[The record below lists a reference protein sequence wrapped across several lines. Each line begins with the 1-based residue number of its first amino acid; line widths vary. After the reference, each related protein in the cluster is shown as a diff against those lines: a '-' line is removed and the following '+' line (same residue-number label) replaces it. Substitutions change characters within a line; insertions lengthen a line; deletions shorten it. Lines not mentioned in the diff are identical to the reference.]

1 MDGDRELTQTVNYDE
16 SPLAELSVGEVEYR
30 VDPGLGSAVAISQ
43 RGAGEW
49 TWVAVGEGRWDGS
62 RLRAKGLGH
71 PVVSE
76 LERALVKAT
85 REFQD
90 RYE

>member
-1 MDGDRELTQTVNYDE
+1 MNDLSSAVNYDE
-16 SPLAELSVGEVEYR
+16 SPVAQLEVEGIEYR
-30 VDPGLGSAVAISQ
+30 VDPGLGSAVAISKRDVGDWQ
-43 RGAGEW
+43 W
-49 TWVAVGEGRWDGS
+49 TAVIEGRWDGT

-71 PVVSE
+71 PIVSE
-76 LERALVKAT
+76 LERALAKAT